1 MKSFTKQ
8 MKKSD
13 FWTKM
18 LIGYK
23 NEKNINFGFEIYF
36 LLSNKLHNNL
46 LMQDWV
52 SRLRLKLNNL
62 SPDHASVIIQK
73 QDYPL
78 KKLLWK
84 HDLTLKARHED
95 FEVPSLKY

>member
-1 MKSFTKQ
+1 
-8 MKKSD
+8 
-13 FWTKM
+13 
-18 LIGYK
+18 
-23 NEKNINFGFEIYF
+23 
-36 LLSNKLHNNL
+36 
-46 LMQDWV
+46 MQDWV
-52 SRLRLKLNNL
+52 ARLKLKLNNL

>member
-1 MKSFTKQ
+1 M
-8 MKKSD
+8 
-13 FWTKM
+13 
-18 LIGYK
+18 Y
-23 NEKNINFGFEIYF
+23 NFEI
-36 LLSNKLHNNL
+36 
-46 LMQDWV
+46 
-52 SRLRLKLNNL
+52 KLNNL

-95 FEVPSLKY
+95 FEVPSLKYSMTKLLEHTEA